1 MRGTDHYHSWVATI
15 SAEASAREMA
25 EHMRAEGLGSLV
37 VVDGGKPVGIVTDRD
52 LMCRTIAVGADAE
65 TTTARELMSQPLVAV
80 DPADPLDR
88 VVAAMSEHGIR
99 RVPVMRD
106 EHLVGILSFDD
117 LLVSLNDELD
127 DLVEGGRRGFRDAQR
142 AARAGRL
149 GYNIEAR
156 LRDLGE
162 QIERLGGGAKEGLL
176 AELDEMRKRIRG
188 RSS

>member
-1 MRGTDHYHSWVATI
+1 
-15 SAEASAREMA
+15 
-25 EHMRAEGLGSLV
+25 
-37 VVDGGKPVGIVTDRD
+37 
-52 LMCRTIAVGADAE
+52 
-65 TTTARELMSQPLVAV
+65 
-80 DPADPLDR
+80 
-88 VVAAMSEHGIR
+88 
-99 RVPVMRD
+99 
-106 EHLVGILSFDD
+106 
-117 LLVSLNDELD
+117 VSLNDELD